1 VTSLWVV
8 PAHSA
13 SQNARKRAYGAGT
26 HTPCP
31 LDRARLHSPSK
42 TGVNTLMSGPCF
54 HRDDVVRAST
64 IAYSAITLYVET
76 FTSTVRCESERNRA
90 SRAR

>member
-1 VTSLWVV
+1 
-8 PAHSA
+8 
-13 SQNARKRAYGAGT
+13 
-26 HTPCP
+26 
-31 LDRARLHSPSK
+31 
-42 TGVNTLMSGPCF
+42 MSGPCF
-54 HRDDVVRAST
+54 RRDDFVGAST